1 MNRRATAIAIRGRRA
16 GGFTL
21 LELLVSLAM
30 GSVLVGA
37 VASTVGAHI
46 RSGLSMELSQVL
58 SNDMSRL
65 TYFLETEISEGE
77 SIRYGQPISGCA
89 GVSGNALF
97 SILVPD
103 RGATG
108 TTLPSTTIDYYL
120 TGSGNTATL
129 NRCGP
134 PINGDGRLDFTAAR
148 IAAPVSTNTTLT
160 LANTTDTKTLTYNI
174 TLRDP
179 SATRSIMRSA
189 IATSTR
195 VTLIN

>member
-1 MNRRATAIAIRGRRA
+1 M
-16 GGFTL
+16 GFTL
-21 LELLVSLAM
+21 LEALVSVAIGTLII
-30 GSVLVGA
+30 GA

-46 RSGLSMELSQVL
+46 RSGLTMELSQVL

-77 SIRYGQPISGCA
+77 SIAYGQPISGCA

-97 SILVPD
+97 SILIPN

-108 TTLPSTTIDYYL
+108 TSLPTTTIDYYL
-120 TGSGNTATL
+120 TGSGSTATL

-134 PINGDGRLDFTAAR
+134 PINGNGSLDFTAAR
-148 IAAPVSTNTTLT
+148 IAAPVSTNTTIT
-160 LANTTDTKTLTYNI
+160 LANTTDPKTLTYDL

-179 SATRSIMRSA
+179 STTRSVTRSA